1 MHRLVEWIREIAVRD
16 LPDDVALVAIY
27 GSYVTGT
34 AGPRSDIDCFFIPRT
49 ERGRG
54 FARTFIID
62 GIGYDIFPMSWE
74 RVEGLAELREPLMP
88 LLGDSVVL
96 FAASPAEEER
106 FLGLRAR
113 LDANLADAELIR
125 SRALERLRW
134 ARARWARAAAVQ
146 DIGALRTCAG
156 LVAMDLAQAVAYA
169 NGTYFHR
176 GPKGIVSDLRGF
188 ARTPVDFLPRFL
200 ELTATTGADAVRDLA
215 ETLLAATAEFL
226 GDDDAA
232 PVPPRPPA
240 GAPAVVDPAELA
252 SLYEEI
258 TSSFTKVRVACE
270 AGNAALAFITA
281 VNLQDCLDSEV
292 PGVAGLPGLL
302 DAHDPRDL
310 GRLHARADEAERALV
325 RFIEGA
331 GAQITRYPDLAAFL
345 AANP

>member
-1 MHRLVEWIREIAVRD
+1 M
-16 LPDDVALVAIY
+16 
-27 GSYVTGT
+27 
-34 AGPRSDIDCFFIPRT
+34 
-49 ERGRG
+49 
-54 FARTFIID
+54 
-62 GIGYDIFPMSWE
+62 
-74 RVEGLAELREPLMP
+74 
-88 LLGDSVVL
+88 
-96 FAASPAEEER
+96 
-106 FLGLRAR
+106 
-113 LDANLADAELIR
+113 
-125 SRALERLRW
+125 
-134 ARARWARAAAVQ
+134 
-146 DIGALRTCAG
+146 
-156 LVAMDLAQAVAYA
+156 
-169 NGTYFHR
+169 
-176 GPKGIVSDLRGF
+176 
-188 ARTPVDFLPRFL
+188 
-200 ELTATTGADAVRDLA
+200 
-215 ETLLAATAEFL
+215 
-226 GDDDAA
+226 
-232 PVPPRPPA
+232 PPRPPA